1 MEVVDILEVL
11 EEHKKELERKA
22 KKEQMEKEFS
32 QVKDWLIQGI
42 CYDIAD
48 HYDETLMG
56 TPTEPKT
63 YALNLSTNH
72 IYLSKDIICALSDYL
87 MEHDIVVMEVNLK
100 SEPMSLVG
108 NYEFPITIDVWLLE
122 IVVDLDQFLLKS
134 LK

>member
-1 MEVVDILEVL
+1 MEVADILEVL
-11 EEHKKELERKA
+11 EEHK
-22 KKEQMEKEFS
+22 
-32 QVKDWLIQGI
+32 
-42 CYDIAD
+42 
-48 HYDETLMG
+48 
-56 TPTEPKT
+56 
-63 YALNLSTNH
+63 
-72 IYLSKDIICALSDYL
+72 